1 MPLDRITV
9 ATMPGV
15 TLRLPEPGDAGSL
28 SHAFTVNRAA
38 LDRWNPAPPDEFY
51 TETGQAE
58 NIRQM
63 RLGYE
68 KGDLLPLLV
77 LRDGRVVGD
86 VSLFHVIRGPLQSA
100 TLGYWID
107 VAEQGRGLAT
117 AAVGVFADVTRD
129 LLRLHRL
136 EAGVSPANPASRR
149 VLEKS
154 GFTRIGLAPRYL
166 LAAGDWQDQILYQRV
181 LGDERP
187 G

>member
-9 ATMPGV
+9 ASMPGV
-15 TLRLPEPGDAGSL
+15 TLRLPELGDAGPL
-28 SHAFTVNRAA
+28 APVFAANRAA
-38 LDRWNPAPPDEFY
+38 LERWNPAPPDDFY

-77 LRDGRVVGD
+77 LRDGRIVGD
-86 VSLFHVIRGPLQSA
+86 VSLFHIIRGPLQSA

-107 VAEQGRGLAT
+107 AAEQGRGLAT
-117 AAVGVFADVTRD
+117 AAVGAVAEVARD
-129 LLRLHRL
+129 HLRLHRI
-136 EAGVSPANPASRR
+136 EAGVSPHNAASQR

-154 GFTRIGLAPRYL
+154 GFTRIGLAQRYL
-166 LAAGDWQDQILYQRV
+166 LAAGAWQDQILYQRV